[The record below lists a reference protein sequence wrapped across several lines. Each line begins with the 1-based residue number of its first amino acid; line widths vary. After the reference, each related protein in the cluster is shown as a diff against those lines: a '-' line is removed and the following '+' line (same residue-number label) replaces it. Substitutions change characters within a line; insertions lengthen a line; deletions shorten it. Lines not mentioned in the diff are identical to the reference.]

1 MSLEPTTD
9 KLARKQKYYPWL
21 ILVGCC
27 CMQIGGIGVFLD
39 SCGVFYTPAAQA
51 LGISVGEY
59 SHFLSFSFIGTI
71 PAAILTG
78 RLMGRVDIRYL
89 IGVNVLITACIL
101 MFMGYYPSMEIR
113 NIGGFLFGFS
123 GGFYFMVM
131 TPILVN
137 NWFVKRKGLALG
149 IAEASSGVGA
159 AILSP
164 LITLLIQAV
173 GWQLAYV
180 CTGLF
185 VIVLI
190 LPWVFF
196 VFRLKPEE
204 KGLKPYGWTPENKDA
219 NATKGARAS
228 GVPEKYSVRTISFI
242 CLCIFV
248 GCIAVFSTFNS
259 YLNSFAQTL
268 GYSAIVSSTLLTA
281 VSVGSIFEKMVNGF
295 LYDYIGIYKITWINC
310 GLLALGLILL
320 GTQTDIILLYIGAAL
335 FGVQNS
341 LVAVQTPLLVRAL
354 FGDRDYA
361 RLVPYTRVGIGLF
374 GMMGPYI
381 ASTVSGA
388 TGSFAFVWLAGLGF
402 VALAI
407 CFVLIARFNKFRYMN
422 HWLDT
427 GVPDKDETRTTVSAS
442 EGTGL

>member
-1 MSLEPTTD
+1 MGLEPTID
-9 KLARKQKYYPWL
+9 NLAKKQKYYPWL
-21 ILVGCC
+21 VLIGCC
-27 CMQIGGIGVFLD
+27 CMQIGGIGIFLD
-39 SCGVFYTPAAQA
+39 SCGVFYTPASQA

-78 RLMGRVDIRYL
+78 RLIDKVDIRYL
-89 IGVNVLITACIL
+89 IGINVLITATIL
-101 MFMGYYPSMEIR
+101 MLMGYYPAMWAR

-137 NWFVKRKGLALG
+137 NWFAKRKGLALG
-149 IAEASSGVGA
+149 IAEASSGIGA

-164 LITLLIQAV
+164 LITLLIQAI

-185 VIVLI
+185 VMALI
-190 LPWVFF
+190 LPWVIF

-204 KGLKPYGWTPENKDA
+204 KGLKPYGWVFDEEDA
-219 NATKGARAS
+219 SQGKGISA
-228 GVPEKYSVRTISFI
+228 GVPEKYSVRTLSFI
-242 CLCIFV
+242 CICIFV

-259 YLNSFAQTL
+259 FLNSFAQTL

-281 VSVGSIFEKMVNGF
+281 VSVGSIFEKMLNGF
-295 LYDYIGIYKITWINC
+295 LYDYIGVYKITWINC
-310 GLLALGLILL
+310 GLLALGLLLL
-320 GTQTDIILLYIGAAL
+320 GTQTNLVMLYIGAAL

-341 LVAVQTPLLVRAL
+341 LVAVQTPLLIRTL

-361 RLVPYTRVGIGLF
+361 KLVPYTRVGIGIF

-381 ASTVSGA
+381 VSSVSGF
-388 TGSFAFVWLAGLGF
+388 TGSFAFVWLVGLGF
-402 VALAI
+402 VALAA
-407 CFVLIARFNKFRYMN
+407 CFVVIARANKHRYME
-422 HWLDT
+422 HWFKSGET
-427 GVPDKDETRTTVSAS
+427 EGDKEPIQAHAP
-442 EGTGL
+442 ECINP